1 MCGRAGRGSSAS
13 RAHLFFSSRRKKISP
28 VVKEYC
34 ASKENCRRLFM
45 LKALGSTEQVSSD
58 HPCCDVC
65 SRDSIPDRLHFE
77 AFPTDAPVRKRTRR
91 AIRKVDKDLEEKL
104 RENLKAA
111 RQAYIQEHPSF
122 QMLGPNFVCADSA
135 IDKICQNAKFI
146 SSVEDLNF
154 VTVRPEIKSKFLRV
168 ILSTLSV
175 ASTPRR
181 HTLNHHY

>member
-1 MCGRAGRGSSAS
+1 
-13 RAHLFFSSRRKKISP
+13 
-28 VVKEYC
+28 
-34 ASKENCRRLFM
+34 M